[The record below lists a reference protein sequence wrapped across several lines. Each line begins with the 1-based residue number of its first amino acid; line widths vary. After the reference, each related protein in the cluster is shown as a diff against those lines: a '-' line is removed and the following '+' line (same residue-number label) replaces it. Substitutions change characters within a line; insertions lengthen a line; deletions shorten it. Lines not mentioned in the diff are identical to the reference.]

1 MSGSGSWR
9 TVIGIGLVW
18 PLVLGIGILTMPESP
33 RWLTAKGRYDEARV
47 SLAKSRGVPMNEV
60 DSNIFVQ
67 REVRF
72 AILSPSSD
80 ELLINLLVFVV
91 GRHAK
96 LDRVRVSGQGWVH
109 RLLPPSAQA
118 AVPDGVDDGH
128 ANVPTAHGRE
138 LLLLRTSCPLL
149 ASGRQLTMVRLLQY
163 GATIFQSVGI
173 SDSFVTQIILGA
185 VNFGCTFGGLWIM
198 ERVSHTPVL
207 SSVSCQILILII
219 KSSSVVVCL

>member
-72 AILSPSSD
+72 ASPS
-80 ELLINLLVFVV
+80 
-91 GRHAK
+91 
-96 LDRVRVSGQGWVH
+96 
-109 RLLPPSAQA
+109 P
-118 AVPDGVDDGH
+118 
-128 ANVPTAHGRE
+128 
-138 LLLLRTSCPLL
+138 
-149 ASGRQLTMVRLLQY
+149 
-163 GATIFQSVGI
+163 
-173 SDSFVTQIILGA
+173 
-185 VNFGCTFGGLWIM
+185 
-198 ERVSHTPVL
+198 
-207 SSVSCQILILII
+207 
-219 KSSSVVVCL
+219 